1 MRVCWFFPA
10 KTVTVEPSHRQRYP
24 NTDGVSFEKQK
35 QDQMCKKERKPK
47 KKKMKSS
54 GICPAVS
61 VRMPGLPR
69 WRRFENA
76 RSKGGAAAPSVWNCH
91 SLQIGDL

>member
-47 KKKMKSS
+47 KKKD
-54 GICPAVS
+54 
-61 VRMPGLPR
+61 
-69 WRRFENA
+69 EE
-76 RSKGGAAAPSVWNCH
+76 
-91 SLQIGDL
+91 